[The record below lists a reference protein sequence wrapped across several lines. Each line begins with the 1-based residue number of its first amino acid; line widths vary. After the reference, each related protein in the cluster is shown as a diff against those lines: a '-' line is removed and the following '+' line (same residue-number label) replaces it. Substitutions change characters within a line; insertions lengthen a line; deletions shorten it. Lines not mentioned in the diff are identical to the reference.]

1 MLDDNR
7 DLRYAHTAKRID
19 TAEAVVQNSAPS
31 GMGTVRIKEASQPF
45 GERRLRSRLDVVV
58 RVEELL

>member
-1 MLDDNR
+1 
-7 DLRYAHTAKRID
+7 
-19 TAEAVVQNSAPS
+19 
-31 GMGTVRIKEASQPF
+31 MGTVRIKEASQPF